1 MKQILIKQG
10 GKKKEVLNKKKKGT
24 LDMTLL
30 VLYQFS
36 RSAFAFKFQSAKM
49 KQLPKIVYFMG

>member
-10 GKKKEVLNKKKKGT
+10 GKKKGSIKQKKKGT

-30 VLYQFS
+30 VPYQFS